1 MDVMV
6 VPVAFTAAT
15 ATGTQTVT
23 AAALGTKVPK
33 GVWIRMVGATAGGTA
48 AAGALMSE
56 GAANGT
62 AQWVHC
68 RFSSD
73 GEATT
78 KAWRRYSTT
87 RVMMAIDADG
97 AKTGEAAFGR
107 FVAGGMELAVTDA
120 FPAATLAEAIFF
132 AGDDMTFWAGS
143 VTVGAQDVGVTVA
156 PGFGPD
162 AVYLASSWAAQEDTA
177 EAHAELSRGWAT
189 ADGGQYHFRNRD
201 AGGAATSALV
211 TRLQP
216 RIGSSADG
224 SGGYCS
230 IEARDFSAAGFQLV
244 PLSSS
249 LNRVA
254 SLFAFA
260 AGGHGVA
267 LSMVALPTGGAA
279 LELPVAFEAQTVL
292 ALTSSFSSQNGGQL
306 GGDDAEGQGWYTL
319 SSHGPFS
326 AGGSIAAANGAATSA
341 TRQLWSTGFKA
352 VTDAGGL
359 YWNGTGAID
368 ADSFNA
374 TWTAAPAAAH
384 RMIVLA
390 IEVGDVL
397 GTPSEEPVADFV
409 LTLEAD
415 EDSTSGRTVAWFD
428 GSISNGR
435 GEEITAWA
443 WDFGDGTTS
452 AEASPAHVYAEP
464 GSYVVTLTVTTSAG
478 SGSKTIV
485 LALAD
490 LRPVRTPVL
499 VGAIDPA
506 TSGGDTANAIDGDT
520 ATHTH
525 EIAGAV
531 LKLREMTAAEYE
543 AFVAQEADPVYA
555 LVGLYGRQLVIKFAD
570 GTTGTVGVV

>member
-1 MDVMV
+1 
-6 VPVAFTAAT
+6 
-15 ATGTQTVT
+15 
-23 AAALGTKVPK
+23 
-33 GVWIRMVGATAGGTA
+33 
-48 AAGALMSE
+48 
-56 GAANGT
+56 
-62 AQWVHC
+62 
-68 RFSSD
+68 
-73 GEATT
+73 
-78 KAWRRYSTT
+78 
-87 RVMMAIDADG
+87 
-97 AKTGEAAFGR
+97 
-107 FVAGGMELAVTDA
+107 
-120 FPAATLAEAIFF
+120 
-132 AGDDMTFWAGS
+132 
-143 VTVGAQDVGVTVA
+143 
-156 PGFGPD
+156 
-162 AVYLASSWAAQEDTA
+162 
-177 EAHAELSRGWAT
+177 
-189 ADGGQYHFRNRD
+189 
-201 AGGAATSALV
+201 
-211 TRLQP
+211 
-216 RIGSSADG
+216 
-224 SGGYCS
+224 
-230 IEARDFSAAGFQLV
+230 V

-326 AGGSIAAANGAATSA
+326 AAGSIAAANGAATSA
-341 TRQLWSTGFKA
+341 TRQLWSTGF
-352 VTDAGGL
+352 
-359 YWNGTGAID
+359 TGAID

-490 LRPVRTPVL
+490 LRLMAIRRRTR
-499 VGAIDPA
+499 
-506 TSGGDTANAIDGDT
+506 TRS
-520 ATHTH
+520 
-525 EIAGAV
+525 
-531 LKLREMTAAEYE
+531 R
-543 AFVAQEADPVYA
+543 
-555 LVGLYGRQLVIKFAD
+555 GRC
-570 GTTGTVGVV
+570 